1 MTVIGKIDPVQRPAQ
16 GPANSEEGPMDSGL
30 RALTAVARHYQLDW
44 SMTRL
49 SHVYAKP
56 QEHDGRELVRI
67 AKAEG
72 MKAQLQAMTWA
83 QLSKL
88 QKMTPFLVR
97 MDNGAW
103 FVVLKVGKDAQMWG
117 SDGKTPGPD

>member
-1 MTVIGKIDPVQRPAQ
+1 MTVIGKIDPVQRPAPE
-16 GPANSEEGPMDSGL
+16 PANSQEGPMDSGL

-49 SHVYAKP
+49 AHVYSKA

-67 AKAEG
+67 ARTEG
-72 MKAQLQAMTWA
+72 LKAQLQAMTWS

-97 MDNGAW
+97 MD
-103 FVVLKVGKDAQMWG
+103 
-117 SDGKTPGPD
+117 